1 MSCWLLTLLSAL
13 LGAAQAGPSSR
24 EDYLGCPAPRS
35 PENGL
40 SFIFNNGRLVR
51 YRCHPGFKL
60 RGHSEAVCH
69 QNQWNRPAPL
79 CLARNGT
86 RRGAMVSHHHGG
98 RQHEHNHAGRQ
109 HFEWDSMYK
118 EEKLPLING
127 EWRKPHHRGSHVF
140 SLAGSSKELPA
151 RTATE
156 QQLIDDEVK
165 IAEMRHRQEHEV
177 RRTKQDESAEHLGDE
192 ENKLR
197 SGGSPGSE
205 DNEVPTPAS
214 GSGEAVRDG
223 HSHHSVATSHSADAD
238 NLPHLKKYYR
248 WKEDSPR
255 HHSTRYSSSRLA
267 SGRGSSEESV
277 SPVAARERD
286 DEKDDGNDEAI
297 ETSTESPASHASME
311 SAPREAWRKQSD
323 ISDYWKSLSG
333 GYSSERR
340 GHDRRHAGTHSADAA
355 ETTTHKTI
363 SRAFKRS
370 YLHSDDDY
378 DLEDDDADDDDDDEP
393 SPDTHDTTRYR
404 STHRGDLSPYDDSQ
418 EERRRQRFPP
428 TTVTFERGQEPAKGP
443 KGDREPDDQAS
454 GSSEDRRRAHSS
466 PVDYFGRPVQ
476 VLTGEKAHQQDALLR
491 RQYEMAQQRRR
502 AGRFEEARGPQE
514 ATVRFDP
521 PPSSGPVTSRPIDY
535 FGRPVQVHTGEKAA
549 QAEALL
555 KRQYEMV
562 QQRMRDNE
570 RDLEEVRKRPD
581 DEYFP
586 RQGVSDDDRRGDI
599 PVRHRG
605 DRDPLPTPPPPRH
618 LVTSRPVD
626 YFGRPV
632 QVLTGDKAAQAEAM
646 LRRQYEEYQAR
657 LNRRTSEPD
666 YAEGRPVEFDRRP
679 VQPGPSTSPPFDHFG
694 RPVQVLTGEKAGQ
707 QTELLRQ
714 QYEMAQRSGSF
725 QESRRRPT
733 EVVHAHQHSSE
744 HRHRHHHGQ
753 HAHEQATEGTSGS
766 LRLSK
771 EDLELMSRL
780 SPELRASFMRDL
792 RQARVKEETDP
803 ERANQFLSRY
813 RDAYRTRPAS
823 QHTKSLSA
831 ESQEDDATSG
841 GSGDD
846 DGDDYDDGDLQGDQ
860 PPEDIPL
867 TTASTEDTSSELAER
882 KNSSK
887 HSSSKATYD
896 QSCLQDRRLGRSF
909 LSAPKVRHAY
919 VYKYERKVLNKPA
932 ESHYVLAR
940 YKCLL
945 GYRLKY
951 AKTDAL
957 YCRQRQWIG
966 EHPHCVREES

>member
-1 MSCWLLTLLSAL
+1 MGVPAASCWLLTLLCAL
-13 LGAAQAGPSSR
+13 FGAAHSGPSSR

-69 QNQWNRPAPL
+69 QNRWNRPTPL

-86 RRGAMVSHHHGG
+86 RRGTTASHHSGHQHG
-98 RQHEHNHAGRQ
+98 HNHAGRN

-151 RTATE
+151 RTASE

-177 RRTKQDESAEHLGDE
+177 RRTNHDESDE
-192 ENKLR
+192 ENALR
-197 SGGSPGSE
+197 SGVAPARE
-205 DNEVPTPAS
+205 ANEVATPAS
-214 GSGEAVRDG
+214 GSGGAARHG

-238 NLPHLKKYYR
+238 SLPHLKKYYK

-255 HHSTRYSSSRLA
+255 HHSTRYSTSRLA
-267 SGRGSSEESV
+267 SGRTSSEESV
-277 SPVAARERD
+277 AARDRD
-286 DEKDDGNDEAI
+286 DDRDGSNDEAI
-297 ETSTESPASHASME
+297 ETSTESPSSHASLE

-323 ISDYWKSLSG
+323 IPDYWKSLSG

-340 GHDRRHAGTHSADAA
+340 GHHRQHAGTHNADAE

-378 DLEDDDADDDDDDEP
+378 DLEDDDADDDEDDEP
-393 SPDTHDTTRYR
+393 SPDAQDTTRYR
-404 STHRGDLSPYDDSQ
+404 QTTRGDLSPYDDSQ
-418 EERRRQRFPP
+418 EERPRQHPR

-443 KGDREPDDQAS
+443 KGDREPDDRPS
-454 GSSEDRRRAHSS
+454 GSSGDRRRPQSS

-476 VLTGEKAHQQDALLR
+476 VLSGEKAHQQDALLR
-491 RQYEMAQQRRR
+491 RQYEQAQQRRR
-502 AGRFEEARGPQE
+502 AGSFEEARGPPP

-521 PPSSGPVTSRPIDY
+521 PPSSGPVTSRPRDY

-599 PVRHRG
+599 PVRARG
-605 DRDPLPTPPPPRH
+605 DRDPLPTPYPPRYQ
-618 LVTSRPVD
+618 VTSRPVD

-657 LNRRTSEPD
+657 LNRRPGEPD
-666 YAEGRPVEFDRRP
+666 FAEGRPVEFDRRP

-707 QTELLRQ
+707 QTALLRQ
-714 QYEMAQRSGSF
+714 QYESAQRSGLLL
-725 QESRRRPT
+725 QEARSRPAET
-733 EVVHAHQHSSE
+733 V
-744 HRHRHHHGQ
+744 HRHRHHHG
-753 HAHEQATEGTSGS
+753 HATDGTSGS
-766 LRLSK
+766 LRLSR

-780 SPELRASFMRDL
+780 SPELRADFVRDL

-803 ERANQFLSRY
+803 ERAKQFLSRY
-813 RDAYRTRPAS
+813 RDAYRTKSAS
-823 QHTKSLSA
+823 QHTKSLST
-831 ESQEDDATSG
+831 ESQEDDAATGS
-841 GSGDD
+841 SGDED
-846 DGDDYDDGDLQGDQ
+846 DDDYDDGDLQGDQ

-932 ESHYVLAR
+932 ETHYVLAR

>member
-1 MSCWLLTLLSAL
+1 MGVAAAPWWLLTLLCAL
-13 LGAAQAGPSSR
+13 FGAAQSGPSSR

-51 YRCHPGFKL
+51 FRCHPGFKL

-69 QNQWNRPAPL
+69 QNRWNRPTPL

-86 RRGAMVSHHHGG
+86 RRGTMASHHGG
-98 RQHEHNHAGRQ
+98 HQHEHNHAGRN

-165 IAEMRHRQEHEV
+165 IAEMRHRQEHDV
-177 RRTKQDESAEHLGDE
+177 RSTKNDESDE
-192 ENKLR
+192 EINELR
-197 SGGSPGSE
+197 SGVTPGSD
-205 DNEVPTPAS
+205 DNEVPTPAP
-214 GSGEAVRDG
+214 GSAEAARHG

-238 NLPHLKKYYR
+238 SLPHLKKYYK

-255 HHSTRYSSSRLA
+255 HHRTRYSASRLA
-267 SGRGSSEESV
+267 SRRASSEDSMT
-277 SPVAARERD
+277 ARERD
-286 DEKDDGNDEAI
+286 NDKDDGDDEAF
-297 ETSTESPASHASME
+297 ETSTESPSSHAPSE

-323 ISDYWKSLSG
+323 ISDYWKGLSG

-340 GHDRRHAGTHSADAA
+340 GHDRRHAVTQSDDAE

-378 DLEDDDADDDDDDEP
+378 DLEDDDADDDEDDEP
-393 SPDTHDTTRYR
+393 SPDARDTTRYR
-404 STHRGDLSPYDDSQ
+404 STHRGDLSPYDDSE

-428 TTVTFERGQEPAKGP
+428 TTVTFERGQEPSKGP
-443 KGDREPDDQAS
+443 KGDREPDDRPS
-454 GSSEDRRRAHSS
+454 GSSDDNRRAQSS

-502 AGRFEEARGPQE
+502 AGRFEEARGPQV

-570 RDLEEVRKRPD
+570 RDFKEARKRPE

-586 RQGVSDDDRRGDI
+586 RQGVSEDDRRGDI
-599 PVRHRG
+599 PSRARG

-618 LVTSRPVD
+618 LATSRPVD

-632 QVLTGDKAAQAEAM
+632 QVLTGDKAAQAEAT

-657 LNRRTSEPD
+657 LNRRPGEPD

-707 QTELLRQ
+707 QTQLLRQ
-714 QYEMAQRSGSF
+714 QYEMAQRGGF
-725 QESRRRPT
+725 LQESRRRPT
-733 EVVHAHQHSSE
+733 EVVHGHQQHSSE

-753 HAHEQATEGTSGS
+753 QPAHEHGTEGTSGS
-766 LRLSK
+766 LKLSK

-780 SPELRASFMRDL
+780 SPELRASFVRDL

-813 RDAYRTRPAS
+813 RDAYRTRSAS

-831 ESQEDDATSG
+831 ESQEDDGTTG
-841 GSGDD
+841 GDEDD
-846 DGDDYDDGDLQGDQ
+846 EDDYDDGELQGDQ
-860 PPEDIPL
+860 PQEDIPL
-867 TTASTEDTSSELAER
+867 TTASTEDTSSELADR

-932 ESHYVLAR
+932 ETHYVLAR

-966 EHPHCVREES
+966 EHPHCIREES